1 MLGTLCLIAG
11 VGAPQASASQP
22 EVHSAFF
29 IDSNGAVAS
38 FGQAADHSWNTATEI
53 TATNVAPPGGGITAV
68 RSASGT
74 AVAYFVGNNGSI
86 YRVCSLLS
94 GQATPITNPGTA
106 VAGGPIAAVL
116 ADGQIRLMT
125 AASDV
130 STPRMVLAPGDGND
144 PCKVEATTSSASM
157 ALPATPPVTLPAPNL
172 PAKATITAVGL
183 SNGDFGVFYVDSN
196 HAVHASWTHPNG
208 SGATDLVLTGDG
220 TPAPGGGITVTPNA
234 NADPTPG
241 SLSLFYTGKDGR
253 VFLARPAPFGPLIAE
268 PNPQPWTTRT
278 PSGAPLAAAVSP
290 TGSAVSYVAIDG
302 KVTALPVDATGAW
315 DTVTGAVAATNAG
328 ASPPGS
334 GIGLVPNGD
343 WEEGIC
349 GPVTNRPGH
358 LPIHPPGGPGTI
370 VPVSTVIMVVTTTI
384 YTAV

>member
-1 MLGTLCLIAG
+1 M
-11 VGAPQASASQP
+11 
-22 EVHSAFF
+22 
-29 IDSNGAVAS
+29 AS

-183 SNGDFGVFYVDSN
+183 SNGDFGVFYVDFK
-196 HAVHASWTHPNG
+196 PR
-208 SGATDLVLTGDG
+208 GARFLDPPQWQRSDG
-220 TPAPGGGITVTPNA
+220 PRPHRRRNSRTPGGGITVTPNA